1 MVVVEAG
8 ESPSKRKLLQ
18 IARPVVAHASD
29 TPIYRCLMSLAT
41 ILDLEG
47 FQRTVRIPQ
56 GNPGALR
63 GPEMQEILISQ
74 RPIS

>member
-1 MVVVEAG
+1 M
-8 ESPSKRKLLQ
+8 
-18 IARPVVAHASD
+18 AHMGDAA
-29 TPIYRCLMSLAT
+29 IHCRFVSLAT